1 MNEEVTLFMNRVLT
15 DTLEE
20 TAMDNDNVNYFWS
33 IINGNDPLGFGRKN
47 QFINMLIENFEVGL
61 TTVPIKLTC
70 RSLINLYN
78 IFSDKFTMFP
88 RFIKKLIQFLDTQKN
103 SQAEH
108 TVLNL
113 EAAQLLLKFVKLNEP
128 LLISCGNAESN
139 VMTEISIVITSWIN
153 NGKFHMLKAASII
166 SIPSLILNITQD
178 APKTQDNVDCS
189 GLTLQ
194 DINTIGINSF
204 ERLLNAAEF
213 SHHVSQSLSQYS
225 NVVKGF
231 NTGLEPTV
239 TGVLSVLK
247 DWKPIDFEN
256 IVTLNIKKFVL
267 PTLSLDYEMSLKF
280 ILKLIVDNFISLQT
294 VMSLFRNSQSSNKD
308 EFSTWSITR
317 LVCDILFGN
326 SFKFRLSE
334 MEQFSLKYERRIFK
348 YSHPREYYYIVS
360 LVSQKTQVSVVK
372 EPSNNHTV
380 GVDMVGVVDDVV
392 SVDVMN
398 SLHDLGN
405 VSTGVGVGV
414 GVVVGAENERDG
426 DVNESGVGRPKIK
439 GEWKS
444 SPELVDS
451 VWNMVASQPELFEEF
466 YHSRDNKYTCELND
480 FFNSLLNIEQ
490 DNFDAPG
497 NTVSTGVST
506 PAPIVGSLVKRLTYF
521 NLPICQW
528 LFKHTIEENVPSME
542 DEFDTRNKKVTEV
555 VIELLDHLSE
565 RQRQDQLCE
574 SYLIGELFDQLSNAH
589 KLVFLNACEGLYLGS
604 EKFPKFITNGKN
616 LTKFLISMI
625 SSCSRLK
632 DYNSGV
638 MPMSDA
644 LVFSL
649 NMSLEKLMYFCSNVE
664 REKNK
669 RDSMRTI
676 ETAIILLSRIILIH
690 KSFLVELILERSVNI
705 QRDVLI
711 LNLTNCKFPK
721 R

>member
-1 MNEEVTLFMNRVLT
+1 
-15 DTLEE
+15 
-20 TAMDNDNVNYFWS
+20 
-33 IINGNDPLGFGRKN
+33 
-47 QFINMLIENFEVGL
+47 
-61 TTVPIKLTC
+61 
-70 RSLINLYN
+70 
-78 IFSDKFTMFP
+78 
-88 RFIKKLIQFLDTQKN
+88 
-103 SQAEH
+103 
-108 TVLNL
+108 
-113 EAAQLLLKFVKLNEP
+113 
-128 LLISCGNAESN
+128 
-139 VMTEISIVITSWIN
+139 
-153 NGKFHMLKAASII
+153 
-166 SIPSLILNITQD
+166 
-178 APKTQDNVDCS
+178 
-189 GLTLQ
+189 
-194 DINTIGINSF
+194 
-204 ERLLNAAEF
+204 
-213 SHHVSQSLSQYS
+213 
-225 NVVKGF
+225 
-231 NTGLEPTV
+231 
-239 TGVLSVLK
+239 
-247 DWKPIDFEN
+247 
-256 IVTLNIKKFVL
+256 
-267 PTLSLDYEMSLKF
+267 
-280 ILKLIVDNFISLQT
+280 
-294 VMSLFRNSQSSNKD
+294 
-308 EFSTWSITR
+308 
-317 LVCDILFGN
+317 
-326 SFKFRLSE
+326 

-414 GVVVGAENERDG
+414 GVVVGAENEHDG
-426 DVNESGVGRPKIK
+426 DVNESGVGRPTIK

-466 YHSRDNKYTCELND
+466 YHSADNKYTSELNE

-490 DNFDAPG
+490 DNFDANG
-497 NTVSTGVST
+497 NPVSTGVST

-528 LFKHTIEENVPSME
+528 LFKHTIEENVPSVE
-542 DEFDTRNKKVTEV
+542 DEFDNRNKKVTEV

-565 RQRQDQLCE
+565 RQRQDQTSE
-574 SYLIGELFDQLSNAH
+574 SYLIGELFDQLSNTH
-589 KLVFLNACEGLYLGS
+589 KLMFLNACESLYLGS

-616 LTKFLISMI
+616 LTKFLINMI

-632 DYNSGV
+632 DYNSAV

-690 KSFLVELILERSVNI
+690 KSFLVELILERSVNV

-711 LNLTNCKFPK
+711 LNLTKLFKNRIMEKNLKLKNLLYDVLVSIKLQISETIMNQQQPQSQPQQQQQPTQLHLQQPPLTHHGSSSSSSLNVQQQQQHTPQMMSLSKTPVNTSFMSPTNSPMPPTQAQFNNDGRNNSLVPGTPGLRNTSISGSSMVNRNSAVDRSRRGTVVGVGNMSGQFGGTRGGANGPSVGSATGARTTTIGGGAGGGLINISPPNFNNKLHFLLDQFDLVDQLPESNKRYFLIDSSGLSNSMVRFNLKKFEMIEDSAPTVGNNDSFVSLSYFDTFIEKKNPK
-721 R
+721 